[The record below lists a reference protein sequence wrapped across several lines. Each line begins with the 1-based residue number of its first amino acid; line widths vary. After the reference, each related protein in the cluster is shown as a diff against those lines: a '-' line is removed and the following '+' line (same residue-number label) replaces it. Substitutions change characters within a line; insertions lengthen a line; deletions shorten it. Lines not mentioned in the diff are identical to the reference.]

1 MSERLAEIEINRAAI
16 VAATKMGLRP
26 SAIPDLTLRART
38 VFRMVDGKASAFD
51 ADGRTP
57 LYGADGLTPLT
68 LDEWVA
74 KLVVEAAHLFE
85 PSAGGGATGSLPG
98 TSGAGPIKNPF
109 KRGPEWNITEQMK
122 VIKRDPKLAERL
134 KAAA

>member
-1 MSERLAEIEINRAAI
+1 MAEENTFGFS
-16 VAATKMGLRP
+16 TKRVNPITGFALYEARP
-26 SAIPDLTLRART
+26 YNPSL
-38 VFRMVDGKASAFD
+38 GS
-51 ADGRTP
+51 
-57 LYGADGLTPLT
+57 
-68 LDEWVA
+68 EWVA

>member
-1 MSERLAEIEINRAAI
+1 MHAI
-16 VAATKMGLRP
+16 
-26 SAIPDLTLRART
+26 
-38 VFRMVDGKASAFD
+38 
-51 ADGRTP
+51 
-57 LYGADGLTPLT
+57 T
-68 LDEWVA
+68 LDVRRLNSSIFFLGRSPRIASHCAAKVETTSENELLACV

-98 TSGAGPIKNPF
+98 SSAAPLGKNPF